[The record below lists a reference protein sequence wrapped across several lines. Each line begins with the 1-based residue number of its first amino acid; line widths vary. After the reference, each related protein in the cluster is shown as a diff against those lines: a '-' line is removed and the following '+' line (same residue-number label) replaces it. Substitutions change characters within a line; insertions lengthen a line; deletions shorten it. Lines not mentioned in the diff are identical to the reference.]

1 MMLVYMSRLDCV
13 AFNSIHVVASVSMQ
27 FEATRFVPRLVFE
40 EVGPVHKTTLYFK
53 LLLTRVVRFLA
64 PHNLN
69 ILTLERRLCSTL
81 LLSCMNHNISLDRSG
96 IATPDC

>member
-1 MMLVYMSRLDCV
+1 MLVYMSRLDCV

-53 LLLTRVVRFLA
+53 LLLTRVVRFPA
-64 PHNLN
+64 PDNLN
-69 ILTLERRLCSTL
+69 ILTLERLV
-81 LLSCMNHNISLDRSG
+81 LDPTSELYESQEQFG
-96 IATPDC
+96 SKWYCIFNY